1 MDTEN
6 RNSERSEFPESA
18 RSGGQ
23 NRQSARFVRATIDA
37 LSKHIAV
44 IDKMGVIL
52 LTNSAWRQFASA
64 NGIAPDTVSEGANYL
79 EVCDSAAAGG
89 DKDAAKI
96 AAIIRGVLAGE
107 HDSSTWEYCCHAPDE
122 ERWFVV
128 KITRFWGKGPV
139 RVVIAHENITQ
150 RHQDQARI
158 VFLATHDP
166 LTNLPNRNLFTE
178 WAEDAIRQADN
189 SGSELALL
197 FLDLDGFKFVND
209 AYGHIVGD
217 DALKASASRLR
228 DLIGRRGTVARFGG
242 DEFVILL
249 NALENASS
257 AALEVAKDI
266 VALFSQPLTLQ
277 DRELTVTTSIG
288 ITLYPS
294 HGRNLNQLLANG
306 DVAMYRAK
314 ELGRNGFQFYSAAM
328 GARASER
335 MLITSELRRGLRAA
349 QFELQYQPQVCL
361 ATGQVVGLEVLIR
374 WPHPTMGLIPPD
386 RFIPVAEEAGLINPI
401 GRWVLE
407 TACAQNAAW
416 QSAGLPAVPVAVN
429 VAAQQL
435 WDTDFVDHLQNAR
448 AQTGLEPQW
457 IELEITER
465 VVMER
470 THDTMERLAELKALG
485 IHLCIDDF
493 GTGFSNMGY
502 LQSFAIDRLKI
513 DRSFVDGLPRD
524 TKAVAITR
532 AMIAL
537 GRNLG
542 IKVVAEGVE
551 TPEQDAFLR
560 AAGCDQAQ
568 GYYYS
573 VPLTPEK
580 MEEWLR
586 EKMPQVFPRSQTA
599 SVA

>member
-6 RNSERSEFPESA
+6 RHEHSEFAESA
-18 RSGGQ
+18 RSGEQ

-37 LSKHIAV
+37 LSQHIAV
-44 IDKMGVIL
+44 IDEMGVIL
-52 LTNSAWRQFASA
+52 LANSAWRHFASE
-64 NGIAPDTVSEGANYL
+64 NGIAPSTVSEGANYL

-89 DKDAAKI
+89 DKDAAEV
-96 AAIIRGVLAGE
+96 AARVRAVLAGE
-107 HDSSTWEYCCHAPDE
+107 SDSSAWEYCCHAPDE

-128 KITRFWGKGPV
+128 KITRFWGEGPV
-139 RVVIAHENITQ
+139 RVVVAHENLTQ

-178 WAEDAIRQADN
+178 CAEDAIRQAD
-189 SGSELALL
+189 SRGSELALL

-217 DALKASASRLR
+217 DALKAFARGLR
-228 DLIGRRGTVARFGG
+228 EQIGRRGTLARFGG

-249 NALENASS
+249 NGLENASS

-266 VALFSQPLTLQ
+266 LAHFSQPLTLQ

-306 DVAMYRAK
+306 DAAMYSAK
-314 ELGRNGFQFYSAAM
+314 ELGRNGFQFYSAEM

-335 MLITSELRRGLRAA
+335 MLIASELRRGLRAA
-349 QFELQYQPQVCL
+349 QFELHYQPQVCL
-361 ATGQVVGLEVLIR
+361 ATGQVAGLEALIR
-374 WPHPTMGLIPPD
+374 WAHPTMGLIPPD

-416 QSAGLPAVPVAVN
+416 QSAGLPALPVAVN
-429 VAAQQL
+429 VAAQQI
-435 WDTDFVDHLQNAR
+435 WDTDFVDHLQNALSQ
-448 AQTGLEPQW
+448 AGLEPQW
-457 IELEITER
+457 LQLEITER

-493 GTGFSNMGY
+493 GTGFSNLGY
-502 LQSFAIDRLKI
+502 LQSFAIDWLKI
-513 DRSFVDGLPRD
+513 DRSFVAGLPRD

-532 AMIAL
+532 AIVAL

-551 TPEQDAFLR
+551 TPEQDDFLR
-560 AAGCDQAQ
+560 AAGCELAQ
-568 GYYYS
+568 GHYYS

-586 EKMPQVFPRSQTA
+586 EKMPQGVPKSRSA